1 MSSGSSISLRR
12 VALILLAL
20 VCAAL
25 PVDRGRAEG
34 APFALTA
41 QRDPD
46 GTLRLAW
53 RIAPGI
59 HLYRDRISAATETG
73 QTVPIVT
80 SPGLME
86 DDPNFGPTEIY
97 RTHATATIT
106 PGTLVG
112 VERIVVRYQGC
123 AERGICYPP
132 AQRTV
137 DLATL
142 AVVTPTA
149 TPAVAAV
156 GWDPAPSAETVPLL
170 PVLTG
175 LLPVVVVTF
184 FGLGLLLAFTPCVLP
199 MVPILAGM
207 LAGAGPDRSPMRG
220 FVLSATYALAMAT
233 AYAALG
239 VAASWS
245 GRNLQMALQ
254 TSVALSAMA
263 AVFVVLA
270 LASFGLF
277 ELRLP
282 AALTARFAGRPGG
295 ALGPVG
301 GAAILGFTSA
311 LIVGPCVTPPLA
323 AALLYVAQTGD
334 VGRGAAALFALG
346 LGMGLPLVLVGT
358 FGTRL
363 LPRSGP
369 WLRVTNRI
377 FGFVFLGL
385 AVSLLGRTVPAPV
398 ALALWSALAVGGGV
412 FAGAFDRLSL
422 TDGAFRRLG
431 KAAGILAVVYGATLA
446 VGAAAGQDDPLRPLA
461 FTAGARAPEAETV
474 VHSTAELDAALA
486 GNRGSGR
493 PVLIAFSAAWCTACR
508 TIERTVFADPAVR
521 EKLRGVTLIR
531 ADITAPGSP
540 SEDLMRRFQV
550 AGPPTLVF
558 LDAGGRAE
566 IAGMRTTGEVSA
578 GEFRRV
584 LDRLGV

>member
-1 MSSGSSISLRR
+1 M
-12 VALILLAL
+12 AL

-25 PVDRGRAEG
+25 PADRGRAEG

-53 RIAPGI
+53 RMAPGI

-73 QTVPIVT
+73 QAVPVAT
-80 SPGLME
+80 PPGHME

-97 RTHATATIT
+97 RTHATATIA
-106 PGTLVG
+106 PGALAG
-112 VERIVVRYQGC
+112 VSRLVVRYQGC

-132 AQRTV
+132 ARRTV

-142 AVVTPTA
+142 AVQMPAA
-149 TPAVAAV
+149 TPAVAAA

-170 PVLTG
+170 PALTG
-175 LLPVVVVTF
+175 LLPVLVVTF

-207 LAGAGPDRSPMRG
+207 LAGSGPDQSPMRGRG

-245 GRNLQMALQ
+245 GLNLQMALQ
-254 TSVALSAMA
+254 TPVALSAMA
-263 AVFVVLA
+263 AVFVVLG

-277 ELRLP
+277 DLRLP

-295 ALGPVG
+295 ALGPVS

-334 VGRGAAALFALG
+334 IGRGAAALFALG

-385 AVSLLGRTVPAPV
+385 AVSLVGRAVPAPA
-398 ALALWSALAVGGGV
+398 ALALWAALAIGGGV
-412 FAGAFDRLSL
+412 FAGAFDRLSP
-422 TDGAFRRLG
+422 TDGAVRRLG
-431 KAAGILAVVYGATLA
+431 KATGILAVVYGATLA

-461 FTAGARAPEAETV
+461 FTAGAQAPEAETV

-508 TIERTVFADPAVR
+508 TIERTVLADPAVR
-521 EKLRGVTLIR
+521 EKLRGVTVIR
-531 ADITAPGSP
+531 ADITAPGPP
-540 SEDLMRRFQV
+540 SEGLMRRFQV
-550 AGPPTLVF
+550 AGPPTLIF
-558 LDAGGRAE
+558 LDDRGSAE
-566 IAGMRTTGEVSA
+566 IAGTRSTGEVSA
-578 GEFRRV
+578 AEFRRV
-584 LDRLGV
+584 LDRLGA